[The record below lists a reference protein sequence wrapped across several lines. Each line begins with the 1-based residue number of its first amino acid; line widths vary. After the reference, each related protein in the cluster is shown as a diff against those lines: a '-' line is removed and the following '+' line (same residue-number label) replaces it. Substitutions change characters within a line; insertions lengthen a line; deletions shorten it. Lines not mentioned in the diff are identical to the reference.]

1 MYIFQVFYFEPEVE
15 ENEDANE
22 SEGNSL
28 NIFDG
33 NKEVSNKEIMKIK
46 GLSYRQRAIFNQHGE
61 IIGEIESGSIVDHSR
76 GSKRRRLLR
85 IMIQN

>member
-1 MYIFQVFYFEPEVE
+1 MIQVFYFEPEVE

-33 NKEVSNKEIMKIK
+33 NKEVSNKV
-46 GLSYRQRAIFNQHGE
+46 YP
-61 IIGEIESGSIVDHSR
+61 
-76 GSKRRRLLR
+76 
-85 IMIQN
+85 IQPSTHPFTFPK